1 MSVTNNV
8 STSLLEF
15 IGSSLWG
22 FKPNLMKD
30 IVGQNGGISSV
41 AWFARNM
48 PTYERI
54 LKDWGPI
61 RTHLLASEI
70 SVLNGCPYCTY
81 GHMYAMQLHYLQIN
95 DTVMSVS
102 EDEFV
107 AWHSLEEIEKIKK
120 IRTFLKD
127 HHLITE
133 IPLFDRMLEL
143 KAGNGPSDSKDDGY
157 ISHLIQ
163 MFAYLNTCGI
173 VGETESD
180 QAHDPINQDEVLKAR
195 YAQLRGQSGPT
206 A

>member
-1 MSVTNNV
+1 MRVTNNV
-8 STSLLEF
+8 SQSILEF

-22 FKPNLMKD
+22 FKPNLMED

-81 GHMYAMQLHYLQIN
+81 GHMYAMQLHYLQNN
-95 DTVMSVS
+95 DTLMSVS

-107 AWHSLEEIEKIKK
+107 GWHGLSEIEKIDK
-120 IRTFLKD
+120 IQSFILD
-127 HHLITE
+127 NDLETE
-133 IPLFDRMLEL
+133 LPLFERMLEL
-143 KAGNGPSDSKDDGY
+143 KAGNGSNDSKADRY

-163 MFAYLNTCGI
+163 MFAYLNECGI
-173 VGETESD
+173 VGETDSD
-180 QAHDPINQDEVLKAR
+180 EAHDPINQNFELKER
-195 YAQLRGQSGPT
+195 YAQLRGQAGI
-206 A
+206 AA